1 MKVDIVVVYIPRYR
15 SGHGVHFVPPISGIH
30 LAALTPVRH
39 SVRVIHQQVEEVNL
53 DSDADVIALSFFS
66 GFAPEAYRL
75 ATEYRKRGKIVIAG
89 GPHVTFAHVEALRF
103 VHSVVIG
110 EAESVW
116 SELLHDIEQGAL
128 RQRYVGES
136 LSLADLPTPR
146 YDLLPRRFFVK
157 RVVQAT
163 RGCPF
168 NCSFCTVPV
177 LNPGFRTRPVE
188 DVIRDIRYDRFR
200 WWWQRKIVWFWDDNL
215 TVKRD
220 YVKDLLRRM
229 IPLQKWW
236 LTQASMDIAQDDE
249 LLDLMRESGCIGVFF
264 GIESFEKKSL
274 EDAGK
279 RQNKV
284 AEYRRRI
291 KKLHDRGICVMAGVI
306 CGFDG
311 DTPKSIR
318 AMAKELDEIGVDVP
332 FLSILTP
339 YRGTASYERMRISGR
354 LRQALGW
361 EFYNGY
367 NVSFA
372 PRKMPP
378 ADLLRAH
385 RELWRSAFSL
395 RSCLRRVLRSLVT
408 LRWGSLLMCSMMN
421 MFYGLK
427 ALTKNEPINFEG
439 TGHYNSIRD
448 IVEPIMHSSHDVTP
462 GTWTEHSSSAEGL
475 RELDPRVLLEEYS

>member
-1 MKVDIVVVYIPRYR
+1 MKIDIVVVYIHRYR
-15 SGHGVHFVPPISGIH
+15 RGHEIHFVPPITGIH
-30 LAALTPVRH
+30 LAALTPVAH
-39 SVRVIHQQVEEVNL
+39 SVRVIHQQVEDVNL

-89 GPHVTFAHVEALRF
+89 GPHVTFAPEEALGF

-116 SELLHDIEQGAL
+116 SELLQDIERGTL
-128 RQRYVGES
+128 RERYIGES
-136 LSLADLPTPR
+136 MPLADLPTPR
-146 YDLLPRRFFVK
+146 YDLLRPQFFVR

-168 NCSFCTVPV
+168 SCSFCTVPV

-188 DVIRDIRYDRFR
+188 DVLRDIRYDRFR
-200 WWWQRKIVWFWDDNL
+200 WWWQRKVVWFWDDNL

-220 YVKDLLRRM
+220 YAMELLERM
-229 IPLQKWW
+229 VPLRKWW
-236 LTQASMDIAQDDE
+236 LTQASMDITQDDE

-264 GIESFEKKSL
+264 GIESFSEESL

-291 KKLHDRGICVMAGVI
+291 KKLHDRGICVMAGFI
-306 CGFDG
+306 SGFDG
-311 DTPKSIR
+311 DTPESIR

-339 YRGTASYERMRISGR
+339 FRGTASYGKMRALGR
-354 LRQALGW
+354 LREELGW

-367 NVSFA
+367 NVAFV
-372 PRKMPP
+372 PRNMSS
-378 ADLLRAH
+378 AELLGAH
-385 RELWRSAFSL
+385 RALWRSAFSL
-395 RSCLRRVLRSLVT
+395 RSCLRRTLWGLFT
-408 LRWGSLLMCSMMN
+408 LRWGALLMCTTMN
-421 MFYGLK
+421 VFYAWK
-427 ALTKNEPINFEG
+427 AFTKNEPISLEG
-439 TGHYNSIRD
+439 TDHYKSIREE
-448 IVEPIMHSSHDVTP
+448 VGPVMHCHLDAERAL
-462 GTWTEHSSSAEGL
+462 GGDLISSAA
-475 RELDPRVLLEEYS
+475 RAQR

>member
-1 MKVDIVVVYIPRYR
+1 MKIDIVVVYIQRYR
-15 SGHGVHFVPPISGIH
+15 RGHEVHFVPPITGIH
-30 LAALTPVRH
+30 LAALTPARH
-39 SVRVIHQQVEEVNL
+39 TVRVIHQQVQQVNL

-75 ATEYRKRGKIVIAG
+75 AAEYRKRGKIVIAG
-89 GPHVTFAHVEALRF
+89 GPHVTFAPEEALHF

-116 SELLHDIEQGAL
+116 GELLQDIEQGTL
-128 RQRYVGES
+128 RQRYFGES
-136 LSLADLPTPR
+136 MPLANLPTLR
-146 YDLLPRRFFVK
+146 YDLLPPQFFVR

-168 NCSFCTVPV
+168 TCSFCTVPV

-188 DVIRDIRYDRFR
+188 DVLRDIRYDRFR
-200 WWWQRKIVWFWDDNL
+200 WWWQRKVVWFWDDNL
-215 TVKRD
+215 TVKRQ
-220 YVKDLLRRM
+220 YVKDLLRHM
-229 IPLQKWW
+229 VPLRKWW
-236 LTQASMDIAQDDE
+236 LTQASMDIALDDE

-264 GIESFEKKSL
+264 GIESFRNESL

-291 KKLHDRGICVMAGVI
+291 KALHDRGICVMAGFI
-306 CGFDG
+306 SGLDG
-311 DTPKSIR
+311 DTPESIR

-339 YRGTASYERMRISGR
+339 YRGTPSYAKMRESSR
-354 LRQALGW
+354 LRQDLGW

-367 NVSFA
+367 NVSFS
-372 PRKMPP
+372 PSKMTP

-385 RELWRSAFSL
+385 RDLWRSAFSL
-395 RSCLRRVLRSLVT
+395 RSCLRRVLRSLFS
-408 LRWGSLLMCSMMN
+408 LRWGALLMCVMMN

-427 ALTKNEPINFEG
+427 ALMKNEPISFEG
-439 TGHYNSIRD
+439 TDHYKPIREV
-448 IVEPIMHSSHDVTP
+448 VEPLMHTRQDAEP
-462 GTWTEHSSSAEGL
+462 GAASDRGRQHGFPWSPAAAGSRGG
-475 RELDPRVLLEEYS
+475 

>member
-1 MKVDIVVVYIPRYR
+1 
-15 SGHGVHFVPPISGIH
+15 VPPITGIH
-30 LAALTPVRH
+30 LAALTPARH
-39 SVRVIHQQVEEVNL
+39 TIRVIHQQVQQVNL

-75 ATEYRKRGKIVIAG
+75 AAEYRKRGKIVIAG
-89 GPHVTFAHVEALRF
+89 GPHVTFAPEEALHF
-103 VHSVVIG
+103 VDSVVIG

-116 SELLHDIEQGAL
+116 GELLQDIEQGAL

-136 LSLADLPTPR
+136 MPLANLPTLR
-146 YDLLPRRFFVK
+146 YDLLPAQFFVR
-157 RVVQAT
+157 RVLQAT

-168 NCSFCTVPV
+168 TCSFCTVPV

-188 DVIRDIRYDRFR
+188 DVLRDIRYDRFR

-215 TVKRD
+215 TVKRQ
-220 YVKDLLRRM
+220 YVKDLLRHM
-229 IPLQKWW
+229 VPLRKWW
-236 LTQASMDIAQDDE
+236 LTQASMDIALDDE

-264 GIESFEKKSL
+264 GIESFRNESL
-274 EDAGK
+274 QDAGK

-291 KKLHDRGICVMAGVI
+291 KALHDRGICVMAGFI
-306 CGFDG
+306 SGLDG
-311 DTPKSIR
+311 DTSESIR

-339 YRGTASYERMRISGR
+339 YRGTPSYAKLRDSSR
-354 LRQALGW
+354 LRQDLGW

-367 NVSFA
+367 NVSFS
-372 PRKMPP
+372 PSKMTP

-385 RELWRSAFSL
+385 RDLWRSAFSL
-395 RSCLRRVLRSLVT
+395 RSCLRRVLRSLFS
-408 LRWGSLLMCSMMN
+408 LRWGALLMCVMMN

-427 ALTKNEPINFEG
+427 ALMKNEPISFEG
-439 TGHYNSIRD
+439 TDHYKPIRE
-448 IVEPIMHSSHDVTP
+448 IVEPLMNTRQD
-462 GTWTEHSSSAEGL
+462 AETGAAAD
-475 RELDPRVLLEEYS
+475 RGRQHAVPWIPAAAGSRGG